1 MANSAIEEILRLP
14 LPERIEAAEAI
25 WDSLVDTAE
34 AQALVEPTDQQRAE
48 LRRRI
53 DEHDRDPSS
62 AIPLEELRRKLR
74 AK

>member
-1 MANSAIEEILRLP
+1 MANAAIKEILRLP
-14 LPERIEAAEAI
+14 LSERIEAAEAI
-25 WDSLVDTAE
+25 WDSLVDIAE

-62 AIPLEELRRKLR
+62 AIPLEDVQRKLR
-74 AK
+74 VK